1 MHRSLMEV
9 FLLVRAILAFGLAA
23 LCSAQQPANLQPAS
37 QKRIKINVVSG
48 EGAVNNV
55 AMRVASQAVV
65 EVVDDAG
72 APIEG
77 AEVIFQVPAA
87 GPGGS
92 FFGGM
97 TTQTQR
103 TDAKGRAQM
112 SSFTPNDFYGKF
124 QILVRASAGGATA
137 ETIIRQSNGG
147 PNRSGSSASSSSSKK
162 KLAIAAAI
170 IAGAAIAGGVAATR
184 GDGNGTPA
192 STRRPVSIGAGP
204 ITVGAPR

>member
-1 MHRSLMEV
+1 M
-9 FLLVRAILAFGLAA
+9 LVRAILAFSMAA
-23 LCSAQQPANLQPAS
+23 LCFPQQPANLQPAS
-37 QKRIKINVVSG
+37 QKRIKINVISG

-55 AMRVASQAVV
+55 AMRVAAQPVV

-103 TDAKGRAQM
+103 TDDKGRAQM
-112 SSFTPNDFYGKF
+112 NGFTPNDFYGKF
-124 QILVRASAGGATA
+124 QILIRATAGGASA
-137 ETIIRQSNGG
+137 ETIVRQSNGAG
-147 PNRSGSSASSSSSKK
+147 PNRSGSSASSGGSNKK
-162 KLAIAAAI
+162 KWAIAAAI
-170 IAGAAIAGGVAATR
+170 IAGAAIAGGVAAAG
-184 GDGNGTPA
+184 GDSNGTTT
-192 STRRPVSIGAGP
+192 TRRPVSIGAGP